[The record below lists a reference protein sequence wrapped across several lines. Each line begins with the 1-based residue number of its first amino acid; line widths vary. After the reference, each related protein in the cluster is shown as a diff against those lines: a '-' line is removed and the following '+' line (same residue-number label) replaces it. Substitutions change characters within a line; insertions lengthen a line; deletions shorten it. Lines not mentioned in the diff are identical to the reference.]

1 MTKNQQSLTRAI
13 KRGNAVIAFDNVSK
27 TNTLV
32 FRKGSTVESWKW
44 ATLNRNIEAETKQIN
59 GVTKPLSQMD
69 IENSTETNIF
79 KL

>member
-27 TNTLV
+27 TNTVV
-32 FRKGSTVESWKW
+32 FEKGSTAESWNW
-44 ATLNRNIEAETKQIN
+44 AKLNRSIEAETRQIN
-59 GVTKPLSQMD
+59 GVTKPLSQMG
-69 IENSTETNIF
+69 IENSTKRNIF

>member
-27 TNTLV
+27 TNTVV
-32 FRKGSTVESWKW
+32 FRKGSTAESWHW
-44 ATLNRNIEAETKQIN
+44 ATLNRNIEAETKKIN
-59 GVTKPLSQMD
+59 EVTKPLSQMD

>member
-13 KRGNAVIAFDNVSK
+13 KRGNAVITFDNATK
-27 TNTLV
+27 TNTVV
-32 FRKGSTVESWKW
+32 FKKGSTDESWNW
-44 ATLNRNIEAETKQIN
+44 AKLNRSIEAETRQIN

>member
-1 MTKNQQSLTRAI
+1 MNKNQQSLTRAI

-27 TNTLV
+27 TNTVV
-32 FRKGSTVESWKW
+32 FRKGSTAESWNW

-59 GVTKPLSQMD
+59 EVTKPLSQMD